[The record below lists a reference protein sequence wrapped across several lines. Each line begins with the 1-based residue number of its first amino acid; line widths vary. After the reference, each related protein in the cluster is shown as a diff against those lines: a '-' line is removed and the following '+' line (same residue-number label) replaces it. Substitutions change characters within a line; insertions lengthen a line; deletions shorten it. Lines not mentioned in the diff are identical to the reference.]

1 MKGAPGTGRDFRA
14 RLWRIS
20 RATPSTAIVIDTPRL
35 SKNRAMT
42 VPTLVFQ
49 SYAPERITP
58 WLARCL
64 ASVRDWA
71 ALKGHAYRFLDDALF
86 DPVPAAFAARCGD
99 ERLPVTDYAR
109 LLHARRFLAD
119 YERVIWL
126 DADILVLAPERFA
139 IDPASPHLL
148 CRELWTWKEE
158 DGRRRGRW
166 TVNNAAMAFS
176 RSSRFLDFYIESC
189 EAIVA
194 RAPPG
199 RLSLG
204 PALLAPLAAL
214 TALPLITSVPTVS
227 PMLMADIVAGDP
239 AGPRAHREAWG
250 APVHAAHLC
259 RSLLEGEGTLD
270 LIPPGVHDAV
280 AERLLAGEVALG

>member
-1 MKGAPGTGRDFRA
+1 MP
-14 RLWRIS
+14 
-20 RATPSTAIVIDTPRL
+20 
-35 SKNRAMT
+35 

-49 SYAPERITP
+49 SFAPERITP
-58 WLARCL
+58 WLAGCL

-71 ALKGHAYRFLDDALF
+71 AHEGHAYRFLDDALF

-126 DADILVLAPERFA
+126 DADILVLAPELLA
-139 IDPASPHLL
+139 IDPAPPHLL
-148 CRELWTWKEE
+148 CRELWTWQDE
-158 DGRRRGRW
+158 DGQRRGRW

-194 RAPPG
+194 RAPPS

-204 PALLAPLAAL
+204 PALLAPLTAL
-214 TALPLITSVPTVS
+214 TALPLITSIPTIS
-227 PMLMADIVAGDP
+227 PMLMTDILADDP
-239 AGPRAHREAWG
+239 AGPRLHRETWG
-250 APVHAAHLC
+250 APVHAVHLC

-270 LIPPGVHDAV
+270 LIAHGVHDAV
-280 AERLLAGEVALG
+280 VERLLSGAVALG